1 MILIVNWGK
10 NATWTQVS
18 ACQDAQKMLI
28 VTMTSIVTMNSRFAW
43 NFVIQMRIAQMV
55 IVVICLVNVQNNA
68 KVIQTVNKM
77 NIVKGKS
84 SQIVV
89 MYAA

>member
-1 MILIVNWGK
+1 MILIVIWGK
-10 NATWTQVS
+10 NAMWRLVP
-18 ACQDAQKMLI
+18 ACTDAQKMLI
-28 VTMTSIVTMNSRFAW
+28 VTMTSIAIVNSRFAW

-68 KVIQTVNKM
+68 NVIQTVNKM

-84 SQIVV
+84 SQIVL